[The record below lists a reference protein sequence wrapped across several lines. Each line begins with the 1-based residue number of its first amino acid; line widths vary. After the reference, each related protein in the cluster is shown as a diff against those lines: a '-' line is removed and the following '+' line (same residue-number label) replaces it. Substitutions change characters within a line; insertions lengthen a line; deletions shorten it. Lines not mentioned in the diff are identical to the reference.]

1 MGDCSFY
8 INKLKFEIFNDKQN
22 LFFSAISKNLNWEML
37 TKNLVSLGMGLRV
50 KNFNAMGVHGKVLF
64 LGAGFTKNQ
73 YRWRNCLKTGSL
85 DGLQI

>member
-50 KNFNAMGVHGKVLF
+50 KNFTHRQNI
-64 LGAGFTKNQ
+64 NE
-73 YRWRNCLKTGSL
+73 LKEEHMESSE
-85 DGLQI
+85 QA